1 MALCVDLIT
10 YFTTFVIP
18 FMIVM
23 LEKAVEWCWCNI
35 ATKYKHKRQLNYHDD
50 VFQHPN
56 LAHPTSIISKCHL
69 QVVTTLLAIVIV
81 FAVKCLSLLMPVGL
95 LISNVYP
102 ESSVNIFFLRCV
114 CLHQWM
120 YWHLCLFAEM
130 TTVLSLKDPSLG
142 WTLTVW
148 TLDNVPAT
156 NTFIN
161 SSGSFLVETGVILKS
176 LM

>member
-10 YFTTFVIP
+10 YFTTFVIS

-35 ATKYKHKRQLNYHDD
+35 ATKYKYKRQLNYHDD

-81 FAVKCLSLLMPVGL
+81 FAVKCLSLPMPVGL
-95 LISNVYP
+95 LISSVYP
-102 ESSVNIFFLRCV
+102 ESSVNIFSWDVSV
-114 CLHQWM
+114 CISGCTGISVYLKRWQQ
-120 YWHLCLFAEM
+120 LCSIAQRPLA
-130 TTVLSLKDPSLG
+130 
-142 WTLTVW
+142 
-148 TLDNVPAT
+148 
-156 NTFIN
+156 
-161 SSGSFLVETGVILKS
+161 GVDIDC
-176 LM
+176 MDTW